1 MSKYYFIYEHVSISK
16 KCFSRSHTI
25 KTLRNIITFYKSVQ
39 HLKILQDINVVSF
52 AFFIPG
58 KLWLVL
64 NKVWEKLTHLYRL
77 YFPQVLFDRFSCL
90 FILLFIIIRALNGEK
105 KITLDH
111 PYIFLSLRIMKTSNL
126 KLHFWST
133 TAFLYSALKL
143 WK

>member
-16 KCFSRSHTI
+16 KCFLRSHTI
-25 KTLRNIITFYKSVQ
+25 KTLRNIITFYKSVPTFKDTARYKCRQ
-39 HLKILQDINVVSF
+39 L
-52 AFFIPG
+52 AFLIPG

-64 NKVWEKLTHLYRL
+64 NKVWEKFTHLYRL
-77 YFPQVLFDRFSCL
+77 YFPQVLFDRFPCL

-126 KLHFWST
+126 KLDFWSA